1 MENEYKI
8 QDFADIIGCDKKIIY
23 DAKNRK
29 ELRTCEK
36 RDDDTGRNNVTFIVA
51 TNAEILKFKEIYS
64 KRTRNKSVKNMDSEE
79 IFNAEY
85 TKEPIRE
92 GNNNIQALDI
102 INTLTNSLIT
112 TQKQVIEYAEKA
124 GQVKLLEDSENRTK
138 GEYFELLTENIQLK
152 NRIEETEKQKTEL
165 LENVK
170 ILEAENQ
177 QFKQKSFFGI
187 KFGK

>member
-1 MENEYKI
+1 MEKEYKI

-36 RDDDTGRNNVTFIVA
+36 RDNDTGRNNVTFIVA
-51 TNAEILKFKEIYS
+51 TDAEISEFKDIYL
-64 KRTRNKSVKNMDSEE
+64 KRTRNKPVKNIENEE
-79 IFNAEY
+79 MFNAEY

-92 GNNNIQALDI
+92 HNTNIQALEI

-112 TQKQVIEYAEKA
+112 TQKQVTEYAEKA

-138 GEYFELLTENIQLK
+138 KEYFELLTENIQLK

-165 LENVK
+165 TEKVK
-170 ILEAENQ
+170 TLEAENQ
-177 QFKQKSFFGI
+177 QLKQKSFFGL